1 MVGMAIRA
9 PDGANKSQ
17 SQSAVI
23 AKAFTTLPITH
34 FAPCSQQ
41 IGTPEHSRVL
51 LPCIGSCSRAG
62 VFAIIPTLMLTKMVT
77 LTMTLGDVRVAQ
89 WAQSTSQ
96 TMRLPAIQVRHDDVS
111 GDNDAVVIIV
121 ISIIMRKNPGR
132 QHWVPAHSP
141 AR

>member
-1 MVGMAIRA
+1 MLTTMVLRM
-9 PDGANKSQ
+9 
-17 SQSAVI
+17 V
-23 AKAFTTLPITH
+23 
-34 FAPCSQQ
+34 
-41 IGTPEHSRVL
+41 
-51 LPCIGSCSRAG
+51 
-62 VFAIIPTLMLTKMVT
+62 TKMVT
-77 LTMTLGDVRVAQ
+77 KIVTMTMTLGDVPVAQ

-96 TMRLPAIQVRHDDVS
+96 KMRPPGIQVRHDNVS